1 MGEII
6 FLLLLAAIGGY
17 YYYESLGYTVGRF
30 DTTGGG
36 GLFPR
41 AILIVL
47 FVLLA
52 ARLIEILVKK
62 EKAPFKFFGYLK
74 GVGGV
79 FFISF
84 VLFVLLIKPLGF
96 VVDAVIFALF
106 TVNFLYYKAKD
117 DKKLGGT
124 KAIIIRTVCIIG
136 YVILVNWFFTG
147 VLHVNLPAGVL
158 KNIL

>member
-79 FFISF
+79 VGKDEDASNELRACEFSR
-84 VLFVLLIKPLGF
+84 VKGGKPFNVRNSRFRKMLREIGQP
-96 VVDAVIFALF
+96 IPRK
-106 TVNFLYYKAKD
+106 T
-117 DKKLGGT
+117 
-124 KAIIIRTVCIIG
+124 RTV
-136 YVILVNWFFTG
+136 
-147 VLHVNLPAGVL
+147 
-158 KNIL
+158 KK

>member
-6 FLLLLAAIGGY
+6 FLLLIAAAGGY

-36 GLFPR
+36 GIFPR
-41 AILIVL
+41 AILLVL

-52 ARLIEILVKK
+52 ARLIEILLKK

-84 VLFVLLIKPLGF
+84 AAFVLLIRPLGF
-96 VVDAVIFALF
+96 VVDAILFALF
-106 TVNFLYYKAKD
+106 SVNFLYYKAKD

-124 KAIIIRTVCIIG
+124 KAVVIRTVCIIA
-136 YVILVNWFFTG
+136 YVLLVNWFFTD
-147 VLHVNLPAGVL
+147 VLSVNLPAGIL
-158 KNIL
+158 KGIL

>member
-47 FVLLA
+47 SVLLA

-62 EKAPFKFFGYLK
+62 EKAPFHFFGYLK

-84 VLFVLLIKPLGF
+84 VIFTLLIKPLGF
-96 VVDAVIFALF
+96 VVDAAIFALF

-136 YVILVNWFFTG
+136 YVILVNWFFAG